1 MTWRCLR
8 SRSLHFV
15 IIGAALFGVRALR
28 APSAPEP
35 GKPERAPIVISAER
49 IRLMQSDFVQRW
61 GAMATAEQLNALI
74 EQAIEE
80 ELLYREARA
89 LALDFED
96 RSVHRRLLEKMR
108 VVSDRPGRSH
118 EELIREARALG
129 LDDDVVIRRLLIEK
143 MRLILAEDPN
153 ETPLAERDLQEYL
166 ERHRDRFEQPAELT
180 FSHVFL
186 SASTRG
192 DHLERDAAA
201 VLAQLR
207 SQSRSWEAA
216 AELSDPFPLG
226 LQLRAYSENRIVSRF
241 GKPFAKQVFDLE
253 PGVWSGPIAS
263 PYGLHLVWVHEKS
276 APRVPQLA
284 AVRQQVVQAVMAE
297 RSAAQLARGLAR
309 LRGLYEIRVEG
320 RDDPSSPG
328 PALAAR
334 SGK

>member
-1 MTWRCLR
+1 
-8 SRSLHFV
+8 
-15 IIGAALFGVRALR
+15 
-28 APSAPEP
+28 
-35 GKPERAPIVISAER
+35 
-49 IRLMQSDFVQRW
+49 
-61 GAMATAEQLNALI
+61 
-74 EQAIEE
+74 
-80 ELLYREARA
+80 
-89 LALDFED
+89 
-96 RSVHRRLLEKMR
+96 
-108 VVSDRPGRSH
+108 
-118 EELIREARALG
+118 
-129 LDDDVVIRRLLIEK
+129 

-180 FSHVFL
+180 FSHIFL

-192 DHLERDAAA
+192 DHLERDAEA

-207 SQSRSWEAA
+207 SQARSSEAA

>member
-1 MTWRCLR
+1 GTRRRDRMVTRRIAMTWRCLR

-35 GKPERAPIVISAER
+35 GKAERAAIVISAER

-61 GAMATAEQLNALI
+61 GAMPTAEQLNALI

-80 ELLYREARA
+80 EMLYREARA

-108 VVSDRPGRSH
+108 VVSDRPGRSQ
-118 EELIREARALG
+118 EDLIREARALG

-180 FSHVFL
+180 FSR
-186 SASTRG
+186 SE
-192 DHLERDAAA
+192 ERR
-201 VLAQLR
+201 VGKECR
-207 SQSRSWEAA
+207 WWGS
-216 AELSDPFPLG
+216 P
-226 LQLRAYSENRIVSRF
+226 YSEN
-241 GKPFAKQVFDLE
+241 KK
-253 PGVWSGPIAS
+253 
-263 PYGLHLVWVHEKS
+263 
-276 APRVPQLA
+276 
-284 AVRQQVVQAVMAE
+284 
-297 RSAAQLARGLAR
+297 
-309 LRGLYEIRVEG
+309 
-320 RDDPSSPG
+320 
-328 PALAAR
+328 
-334 SGK
+334 